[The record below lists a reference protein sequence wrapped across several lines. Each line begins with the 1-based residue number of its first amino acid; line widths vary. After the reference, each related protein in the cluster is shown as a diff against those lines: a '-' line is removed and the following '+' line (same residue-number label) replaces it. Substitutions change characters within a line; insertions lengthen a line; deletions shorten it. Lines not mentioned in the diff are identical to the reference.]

1 MGLGTETD
9 LERLRQMALLLEAEN
24 ARLHRRLGEL
34 TQALAQPTGA
44 RHAQLELELQ
54 RLQEQLAARTR
65 ALFGASSERRGGGAR
80 DDAASASAPRRGHGP
95 REQATL
101 PLVEVVHT
109 RPDDAAPCPQCGG
122 TLMPWKE
129 QYEEADE
136 IDVGERSFRI
146 GRPPRQKY
154 RCRGGAGVVTAPRP
168 PKPVPAGGG
177 ALGFP
182 GPPRGGEGPPP
193 PPPGA

>member
-44 RHAQLELELQ
+44 RHAQPELELQ
-54 RLQEQLAARTR
+54 RLPEQLAGRTR
-65 ALFGASSERRGGGAR
+65 ALFGASSEGRGGGAR
-80 DDAASASAPRRGHGP
+80 DDAASAPAPRRGHGP

-101 PLVEVVHT
+101 PVVEVVHT

-122 TLMPWKE
+122 TLAPWKE

-136 IDVGERSFRI
+136 IDVGGRGFRSARH
-146 GRPPRQKY
+146 RREEY
-154 RCRGGAGVVTAPRP
+154 RRRGGACGVAAPG
-168 PKPVPAGGG
+168 PATRLPRRRV
-177 ALGFP
+177 ARGFP
-182 GPPRGGEGPPP
+182 
-193 PPPGA
+193 